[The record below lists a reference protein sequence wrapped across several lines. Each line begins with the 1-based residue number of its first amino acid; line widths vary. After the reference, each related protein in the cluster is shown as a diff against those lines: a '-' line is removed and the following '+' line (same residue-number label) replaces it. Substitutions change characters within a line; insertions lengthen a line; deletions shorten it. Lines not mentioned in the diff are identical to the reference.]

1 MEARPQS
8 FEEFWPYYVSQ
19 HRNKTNRRLHFVGT
33 TLAMGCVAAS
43 PFVPAALIGAPLAG
57 YGFAWVGHFGFE
69 KNKPASWLGPKEVL
83 WSLRGDLRMW
93 GKMLTGQ
100 MDAEVE
106 RLEDMHGD
114 ATDAVAKSYAAG

>member
-19 HRNKTNRRLHFVGT
+19 HRNKTNRRLHFIGT
-33 TLAMGCVAAS
+33 TIAMGCVAAA
-43 PFVPAALIGAPLAG
+43 PFVPYALIGAPLAG

-93 GKMLTGQ
+93 TKTLTGQ
-100 MDAEVE
+100 MDGEVE
-106 RLEDMHGD
+106 RLDAV
-114 ATDAVAKSYAAG
+114 ATDAVAASYAS

>member
-19 HRNKTNRRLHFVGT
+19 HRDKTNRRLHFIGT
-33 TLAMGCVAAS
+33 TIAMGCVAAA
-43 PFVPAALIGAPLAG
+43 PFVPAALIGAPVAG

-93 GKMLTGQ
+93 TKMLTGQ
-100 MDAEVE
+100 MDAEIE
-106 RLEDMHGD
+106 RLGEAH
-114 ATDAVAKSYAAG
+114 AEQTDAVAASYAS

>member
-1 MEARPQS
+1 MEARPES

-19 HRNKTNRRLHFVGT
+19 HRNKTNRRLHFIGT
-33 TLAMGCVAAS
+33 TIAMGCVAAA
-43 PFVPAALIGAPLAG
+43 PFVPAALIGAPVAG

-93 GKMLTGQ
+93 TKMLTGQ
-100 MDAEVE
+100 MDAEIE
-106 RLEDMHGD
+106 RIADEHGD
-114 ATDAVAKSYAAG
+114 ETDAVAASYAS